1 LSFDGSFVIVDCSDF
16 IVGVEC
22 ELMRYLALNL
32 HAKSSGLIELII
44 DGYIAR
50 EVLKPLA
57 IITSALIIVFAGY
70 SSGRY
75 LSYAVDGLLQI
86 ETLAS
91 FILIKLVIA
100 LEVLLP
106 IALYLSIVLGLGRLE
121 SNSEVT
127 AIRASGIGGQ
137 RVMRVVIGVS
147 CLLAL
152 LVACFSIYGRPL
164 AYEQSYWIKAKAE
177 AEIELDKLESG
188 NFYDSERRER
198 TIFVEQVD
206 KASGRL
212 ERIFIRGERGGIVH
226 VIYAGSGIQEFDV
239 ASGRRVLTLF
249 DVRVYFIGPWGESDK
264 GLGKFKKMTLRLAD
278 AEPLSLGY
286 KRKAAATSEL
296 ALSNVPLDV
305 AEFQWR
311 LSTPVSTVL
320 LGVLAV
326 LFSRSAPRSSR
337 YAKIIGAGLVYIV
350 YYNLSIVA
358 RTWVETEVVGK
369 FPGIWWVQVA
379 LILVI
384 VGLVVVPKLA
394 FNRAAHRSCG
404 APDQSFDDVERT
416 Q

>member
-1 LSFDGSFVIVDCSDF
+1 
-16 IVGVEC
+16 
-22 ELMRYLALNL
+22 MRYLAIDLF
-32 HAKSSGLIELII
+32 AKFCGLTELII

-50 EVLKPLA
+50 EILKPLA
-57 IITSALIIVFAGY
+57 IITTGLIIVFAGY

-75 LSYAVDGLLQI
+75 LSYAVDGFLQI

-127 AIRASGIGGQ
+127 AIRSSGIGGG
-137 RVMRVVIGVS
+137 RVMKVVVAISAV
-147 CLLAL
+147 LAL

-188 NFYDSERRER
+188 NFYDSEQRER
-198 TIFVEQVD
+198 TIFVDQAD
-206 KASGRL
+206 KSSGHL

-239 ASGRRVLTLF
+239 TTGRRVLTLF
-249 DVRVYFIGPWGESDK
+249 DVRVYFIGPWGQNDK

-286 KRKAAATSEL
+286 KRKAASTAAL
-296 ALSNVPLDV
+296 AWSDAPLDV

-311 LSTPVSTVL
+311 LSTPLSTIL

-326 LFSRSAPRSSR
+326 VFSRSAPRSSR
-337 YAKIIGAGLVYIV
+337 YAKIIGAGVVYIV
-350 YYNLSIVA
+350 YYNLTMVA
-358 RTWVETEVVGK
+358 RTWVETGVVAK
-369 FPGIWWVQVA
+369 LPGIWWVQLL
-379 LILVI
+379 LIAVI
-384 VGLVVVPKLA
+384 ASLMVLPKLT
-394 FNRAAHRSCG
+394 FNRAAQATSDTNERSIDG
-404 APDQSFDDVERT
+404 HGRSR
-416 Q
+416 